1 MELLTEE
8 LQEQAE
14 NQYPKG
20 SDMDQMIVAKFFTPW
35 TNWTWYL
42 MNKEP
47 ESDYCW
53 GIVEGHDIEAGSFS
67 LAELRGIA
75 GPFEMEIERDL
86 HFVPLKANELWKE
99 LHEEQRANS

>member
-42 MNKEP
+42 MNKQP
-47 ESDYCW
+47 DSDYCS

-67 LAELRGIA
+67 LDELKDIA
-75 GPFEMEIERDL
+75 GPFQMEIERDV

-99 LHEEQRANS
+99 LHEEQKASS

>member
-14 NQYPKG
+14 KQYSKG

-35 TNWTWYL
+35 APWTWYL

-53 GIVEGHDIEAGSFS
+53 GIVEGHAIEAGSFS

-86 HFVPLKANELWKE
+86 YFKPVIAKDLWKE

>member
-14 NQYPKG
+14 KQYPKG

-35 TNWTWYL
+35 SNWTWYL
-42 MNKEP
+42 MNKQP
-47 ESDYCW
+47 DSDYCW

-67 LAELRGIA
+67 LDELKDIA
-75 GPFEMEIERDL
+75 GPYNMEIERDL
-86 HFVPLKANELWKE
+86 HFIPLKANELWKE
-99 LHEEQRANS
+99 LHEEQKASS